1 MNLNEFVT
9 RYQAATGTERALS
22 QSHFNDLCAVLGKP
36 TPASDPTGDRYAFE
50 KSVLKTGGGQG
61 FADVWLEGHFAWEY
75 KGKKKNLSAAYDQL
89 RQYEEALQNP
99 PLLVVCDLD
108 RFEVHTRFNGVVKQ
122 VYGFNLEDLRANVAT
137 PTCPVP
143 PLDVLRALFDNPDRL
158 RPQTTT
164 AQVTEDIAKEFS
176 RIAAQLQERKVE
188 PHKAARFLIR
198 LLFCLFA
205 EDVGLLP
212 RDLFTGLIEATRN
225 TPDRF
230 AVRLKNLFTAMAEG
244 GTYGNDD
251 IKYFN
256 GGLFED
262 SEVIPLT
269 SYELGLLSFAAKRD
283 WANVEPSIFGTLFER
298 GLDPAKRAQLGA
310 HYTSRD
316 DILAIVEPV
325 LMAPLRKRWAEMQES
340 ILPLVEKRDAISQKA
355 TPGVPLTG
363 RDRRDIDTI
372 NTQISQ
378 ALRAFGEE
386 LGAVKVLDPACGS
399 GNFLYV
405 GLRALLDLNKAVL
418 AFSTA
423 VGLPSLALH
432 VQPSQMRGIEKNE
445 YAHELAPVTLQIGYI
460 QWLRESGLG
469 QPSEPILQNLQDI
482 VERDAVM
489 GVAEDGTL
497 FEPEWPE
504 ADVIIGNPPFL
515 GGNRIR
521 QELGDEYVDRL
532 FALYEGHV
540 PAFADLVCY
549 WFERARAL
557 VEYGKVKRAGLL
569 STNSIRN
576 GANRRVLERI
586 KDIGDIFMA
595 WSDRPWVLEG
605 AAVRVSIV
613 GFDNGTQTERML
625 NGESVTVINPDLTFS
640 LDLTKAN
647 RLQEN
652 SGICFMGPSAKAPLE
667 IEETV
672 ARTMLNA
679 TNKSGRPNYEVV
691 RPVANAADL
700 VGVHRGLWTI
710 DFAVM
715 PEAEAAQY
723 TLPFDYVRTHIYPI
737 RSQNRRAAYAAKWWQ
752 YAEARPGMRK
762 ALQGLTRYVATPAVA
777 KHRIFAWLPVRILAN
792 QRNLVFAR
800 SDDYFFG
807 ILQSLPHELWALRT
821 GSTLEDRP
829 AYTPSTTFETFPFPW
844 TPGTEP
850 SETDSPEVC
859 AVADAARALV
869 AARDAWLN
877 PPDVTPAELQ
887 KRTLTNLYNSRPAWL
902 VNAHTDLNAAVFG
915 AYENT
920 TGEPWHADM
929 SDDELLA
936 RLLALNL
943 QRAQHQAANP

>member
-1 MNLNEFVT
+1 MTLDEFVS

-61 FADVWLEGHFAWEY
+61 FADVWLKGHFAWEY

-122 VYGFNLEDLRANVAT
+122 VYGFNLDDLRANIAT

-164 AQVTEDIAKEFS
+164 AQVTEEVAKEFS

-212 RDLFTGLIEATRN
+212 RDLFTGLVEATRN

-230 AVRLKNLFTAMAEG
+230 AVRIKNLFAAMAEG

-262 SEVIPLT
+262 SEIIPLT

-283 WANVEPSIFGTLFER
+283 WSNVEPSIFGTLFER
-298 GLDPAKRAQLGA
+298 GLNPAKRAQLGA

-325 LMAPLRKRWAEMQES
+325 LMAPLRKRWADVQES
-340 ILPLVEKRDAISQKA
+340 VLPLVEKRDAISQKA

-363 RDRRDIDTI
+363 KDRRDIDTI

-386 LGAVKVLDPACGS
+386 LGAVRVLDPACGS

-405 GLRALLDLNKAVL
+405 ALRALLDLNKAVL

-423 VGLPSLALH
+423 VGLPSLDLH
-432 VQPSQMRGIEKNE
+432 VQPLQMRGIELNE

-482 VERDAVM
+482 VERDAVL
-489 GVAEDGTL
+489 GVADDGTPL
-497 FEPEWPE
+497 EPSWPE

-515 GGNRIR
+515 GGNKVR
-521 QELGDEYVDRL
+521 QELGSEYVDRL
-532 FALYEGHV
+532 FRLYEGRV

-549 WFERARAL
+549 WFERVRAL
-557 VEYGKVKRAGLL
+557 VERGDVKRAGLIA
-569 STNSIRN
+569 TDSIRG

-586 KDIGDIFMA
+586 KQTGDVFMA
-595 WSDRPWVLEG
+595 WDSRPWVLDG
-605 AAVRVSIV
+605 AAVRISIV
-613 GFDNGTQTERML
+613 GFDNGTEMERTL
-625 NGESVTVINPDLTFS
+625 NNAPVTNINADLTGAVDLTTVQVLKENAGIAFRGNQKGGAFDVTGATVAQMLVGVNQS
-640 LDLTKAN
+640 GKPNSDVLRPWVNGLDLTGRNRGMWLVDFGISASEEEAKAYEAPFEHIERCVKPN
-647 RLQEN
+647 RLNHSKWWIHERTRPELRGLLVQLNRFAVTPHVSKYRFFTWLEN
-652 SGICFMGPSAKAPLE
+652 PTVPDHQLIA
-667 IEETV
+667 V
-672 ARTMLNA
+672 ARA
-679 TNKSGRPNYEVV
+679 
-691 RPVANAADL
+691 
-700 VGVHRGLWTI
+700 
-710 DFAVM
+710 
-715 PEAEAAQY
+715 
-723 TLPFDYVRTHIYPI
+723 
-737 RSQNRRAAYAAKWWQ
+737 
-752 YAEARPGMRK
+752 
-762 ALQGLTRYVATPAVA
+762 
-777 KHRIFAWLPVRILAN
+777 
-792 QRNLVFAR
+792 
-800 SDDYFFG
+800 DDYFFG
-807 ILQSLPHELWALRT
+807 VLHSRAHELWALRLGT
-821 GSTLEDRP
+821 ALEDRP
-829 AYTPSTTFETFPFPW
+829 RYTPSTTFETFPFPW
-844 TPGTEP
+844 APGTEP
-850 SETDSPEVC
+850 NEADSPQVR

-877 PPDVTPAELQ
+877 PPDATPAELQ
-887 KRTLTNLYNSRPAWL
+887 KRTLTNLYNACPDCLA
-902 VNAHTDLNAAVFG
+902 NAHMALDATVLAAYVH
-915 AYENT
+915 T
-920 TGEPWHADM
+920 TGEPWPADM